1 MRAAFKWEVRGLGC
15 VGVLWV
21 TVVLCSANSPVWAH
35 ATPIPLPAK
44 TTGSPRAA
52 STPVSA
58 PVSGSGAASASSSTS
73 TSAPGATQVWAQ
85 TTAATN
91 AAPASGSGVAQA
103 VGGAQSAGSGIDA
116 AEERKISETVA
127 ASGAPSVS
135 VAVVEHGKLTYAK
148 AFGKAGLEPARVAD
162 ANTRYAMGSI
172 SKQFTVAAILLA
184 AEQGKLSLDDK
195 VSKYFPD
202 LTRANEITL
211 RQLLSHTSGYE
222 DYAPQDYIIPEWTKP
237 TTPEDLLNQWA
248 KKPLDFDPGT
258 QWQYSNTNF
267 VLAGR
272 IFEKATGE
280 RLVPFLRKNI
290 FGPLGMATAADCSVT
305 KTPEDAVAYTRYGLG
320 PARPALREAPG
331 WYFAAGELCMTP
343 SDLAKWDIAFLQK
356 KILSTKSYA
365 VFEHEV
371 LLNNGDYTHYALGL
385 ELGQLDHI
393 PAIYH
398 GGEVS
403 GFLAYSYMYPTREV
417 AVIICSNQDGT
428 DLITPLEQEI
438 ARWVMEPEKRGLAAS
453 MGDAPRAELDQ
464 VQGIVEGLQAG
475 KINRALFTAN
485 ANFYFTDL
493 ALGDFKDSLAPLGKL
508 KSVTRRY
515 AVLRGGMKARG
526 YTAQFETKA
535 VTLSIYMTDDG
546 LYEQFL
552 VVEDF

>member
-1 MRAAFKWEVRGLGC
+1 MAQAV
-15 VGVLWV
+15 
-21 TVVLCSANSPVWAH
+21 
-35 ATPIPLPAK
+35 
-44 TTGSPRAA
+44 
-52 STPVSA
+52 
-58 PVSGSGAASASSSTS
+58 
-73 TSAPGATQVWAQ
+73 GATQVR
-85 TTAATN
+85 
-91 AAPASGSGVAQA
+91 
-103 VGGAQSAGSGIDA
+103 GGGIDA
-116 AEERKISETVA
+116 AEERKIAETVA

-135 VAVVEHGKLTYAK
+135 VAVVEHGQVTYAK
-148 AFGKAGLEPARVAD
+148 AFGKAALEPARVAD

-202 LTRANEITL
+202 FTRANEITL

-237 TTPEDLLNQWA
+237 TTPEDLLNKWA

-258 QWQYSNTNF
+258 QWQYSNTNY
-267 VLAGR
+267 VLAGK

-280 RLVPFLRKNI
+280 QLVPFLHKNI
-290 FGPLGMATAADCSVT
+290 FEPLGMATAGDCSVT

-343 SDLAKWDIAFLQK
+343 SDLAKWDIAFLQR
-356 KILSTKSYA
+356 KILSAKSYA
-365 VFEHEV
+365 EFEREV

-385 ELGQLDHI
+385 ELGELDHI
-393 PAIYH
+393 PAISH
-398 GGEVS
+398 SGEVS
-403 GFLAYSYMYPTREV
+403 GFLAESYMYPTRDV
-417 AVIICSNQDGT
+417 AVIVSSNQDGT
-428 DLITPLEQEI
+428 DLITPLEREI
-438 ARWVMEPEKRGLAAS
+438 AQWVLEPERRGRAAS

-485 ANFYFTDL
+485 ANFYFSDA
-493 ALGDFKDSLAPLGKL
+493 ALGDFKTSLAPLGKL
-508 KSVTRRY
+508 KSVTRRV
-515 AVLRGGMKARG
+515 AELRGGMKERG
-526 YTAQFETKA
+526 YRAEFETKS
-535 VTLSIYMTDDG
+535 VWLSIYMTDDG

>member
-1 MRAAFKWEVRGLGC
+1 MWE
-15 VGVLWV
+15 
-21 TVVLCSANSPVWAH
+21 
-35 ATPIPLPAK
+35 
-44 TTGSPRAA
+44 
-52 STPVSA
+52 
-58 PVSGSGAASASSSTS
+58 
-73 TSAPGATQVWAQ
+73 Q
-85 TTAATN
+85 TTAATGS
-91 AAPASGSGVAQA
+91 AAASTASSGAGAAQA
-103 VGGAQSAGSGIDA
+103 AATTQAHGGGIDA
-116 AEERKISETVA
+116 AEERKIAETVA
-127 ASGAPSVS
+127 TSGAPSVS
-135 VAVVEHGKLTYAK
+135 VAVVEHGQVTYAK
-148 AFGKAGLEPARVAD
+148 AFGKAALEPARVAD

-202 LTRANEITL
+202 FTRANEITL

-237 TTPEDLLNQWA
+237 TTPEDLLNKWA

-258 QWQYSNTNF
+258 QWQYSNTNY
-267 VLAGR
+267 VLAGK

-280 RLVPFLRKNI
+280 QLVPFLHKNI
-290 FGPLGMATAADCSVT
+290 FEPLGMATAGDCSVT

-343 SDLAKWDIAFLQK
+343 SDLAKWDIAFLQR
-356 KILSTKSYA
+356 KILSAKSYA
-365 VFEHEV
+365 EFEREV

-385 ELGQLDHI
+385 ELGELDHI
-393 PAIYH
+393 PAISH
-398 GGEVS
+398 SGEVS
-403 GFLAYSYMYPTREV
+403 GFLAESYMYPTRDV
-417 AVIICSNQDGT
+417 AVIVSSNQDGT
-428 DLITPLEQEI
+428 DLITPLEREI
-438 ARWVMEPEKRGLAAS
+438 AQWVLEPERRGRAAS

-485 ANFYFTDL
+485 ANFYFSDA
-493 ALGDFKDSLAPLGKL
+493 ALGDFKTSLAPLGKL
-508 KSVTRRY
+508 KSVTRRV
-515 AVLRGGMKARG
+515 AESRGGMKERG
-526 YTAQFETKA
+526 YRAEFETKS
-535 VTLSIYMTDDG
+535 VWLSIYMTDDG